1 MNGPN
6 PQCSKP
12 EHDKAIKA
20 KPLIDIFLKQEMNE
34 SSDYNRS
41 ARQLSEL
48 AAAFPVRSPAAGN
61 PENPQTNS

>member
-1 MNGPN
+1 MSLSFEVDLTRLTIDG
-6 PQCSKP
+6 KP
-12 EHDKAIKA
+12 KK
-20 KPLIDIFLKQEMNE
+20 LFLKQEMNE